1 MKDKDGGKEG
11 VTAMPRG
18 GGREERGI
26 QRSGR
31 WEQEGKLGTPRV
43 PHTHTH
49 TQSPLYPPASLQRAA
64 DSSSHQPLRTVTSA
78 PFYRRGSRGP
88 QGHQLRHSWGACG
101 FVRL

>member
-31 WEQEGKLGTPRV
+31 WEQEGKFASEV
-43 PHTHTH
+43 PFDF
-49 TQSPLYPPASLQRAA
+49 S
-64 DSSSHQPLRTVTSA
+64 
-78 PFYRRGSRGP
+78 F
-88 QGHQLRHSWGACG
+88 
-101 FVRL
+101 FVLKHDRC